1 MKSSRLLL
9 FLGSFAME
17 STSGVASKATAAFTK
32 QASTRR
38 RAKAHH
44 YVFGYGSLICPE
56 SRSITNPNLMNKDP
70 LPVVIQDVERVWS
83 ARTTSGYTAMGVRF
97 RHGAECTGVL
107 LEVSSE
113 ELADLDKRE
122 ANYNR
127 LPIQLD
133 NIEQVPFLE
142 EEEFY
147 EDSHPVFEAQDDSN
161 KELDD
166 KNVKVWIYMQR
177 DPIHADPSHPIPQS
191 YVDIIIR
198 GCLTISEDFARS
210 FIETTHGWN
219 HDEDH
224 WVDDRELPIYKRAD
238 PEFSSEHGEAIDK
251 LLEEHIEEEMEERVQ
266 YDPVEHLEKLADAL
280 EDDKAHPRAIKHI
293 VKRVKEVASATES
306 GGDDESKGS

>member
-1 MKSSRLLL
+1 L

-17 STSGVASKATAAFTK
+17 SSSLAASKTTASVAK
-32 QASTRR
+32 QARR
-38 RAKAHH
+38 NKKAHH
-44 YVFGYGSLICPE
+44 FVFGYGSLICPE
-56 SRSITNPNLMNKDP
+56 SRSITNPNLMNKEP

-83 ARTTSGYTAMGVRF
+83 ARTASGYTAMGVRF
-97 RHGAECTGVL
+97 RQGASCTGVL
-107 LEVSSE
+107 IEVKGD

-133 NIEQVPFLE
+133 NIDQVPFLE

-147 EDSHPVFEAQDDSN
+147 EADHPVFEAQDESN
-161 KELDD
+161 NDKDD
-166 KNVKVWIYMQR
+166 DNVKVWIYMQK
-177 DPIHADPSHPIPQS
+177 DPIEADPSHPIPQS

-224 WVDDRELPIYKRAD
+224 WVDDREIPIYKRAD
-238 PEFSSEHGEAIDK
+238 PEFSSEHGETIDK
-251 LLEEHIEEEMEERVQ
+251 LLEEHIEDELEERVQ
-266 YDPVEHLEKLADAL
+266 YDPVEHLDALADAL
-280 EDDKAHPRAIKHI
+280 QEDMANPKAIKHI
-293 VKRVKEVASATES
+293 VNKVKEVALNDDDK
-306 GGDDESKGS
+306 DDEK